1 LKRTATAVRAAVAI
15 SRENRRQS
23 PDDAS
28 QRLQA
33 DSAIALGTVHS
44 HREFRAPSTR
54 EDTVLAWCDMRLCS
68 EFNFRRR
75 DDGWVAIAETTALS
89 HQRGANGTTS
99 NGRHELLSPL
109 TADRAA
115 EQRPRD
121 RQSCYPHGF
130 FMGEKSGF
138 AKAET
143 LENE

>member
-1 LKRTATAVRAAVAI
+1 LKRTAAAVRATVAI
-15 SRENRRQS
+15 SRESRRQS

-33 DSAIALGTVHS
+33 DSVIALGAADS

-54 EDTVLAWCDMRLCS
+54 QDTVLAWCDMRLCS
-68 EFNFRRR
+68 EFNLRRR
-75 DDGWVAIAETTALS
+75 DDSCVAIAETALS

-138 AKAET
+138 AKAEA